1 MSTSDLKLSLM
12 ERLALVQDAGFLQRL
27 KQIFD
32 QELGTGDEFTD
43 EELAELQ
50 EIDRR
55 RKAGLDTYL
64 SVEEAM
70 RMLREGRRA

>member
-1 MSTSDLKLSLM
+1 MSTSELKLNLM

-32 QELGTGDEFTD
+32 KELGVDEDFTE

-55 RKAGLDTYL
+55 RKLGLDTYL

>member
-12 ERLALVQDAGFLQRL
+12 EHLALVQDAGFLQRL

>member
-32 QELGTGDEFTD
+32 KELGASDDFSE

-50 EIDRR
+50 EIERR
-55 RKAGLDTYL
+55 RL
-64 SVEEAM
+64 SGDQSVSREEAM
-70 RMLREGRRA
+70 RMARQALER

>member
-27 KQIFD
+27 KRIFD
-32 QELGTGDEFTD
+32 KELGTGDEFTD

-50 EIDRR
+50 EIDRC

>member
-32 QELGTGDEFTD
+32 KELGSDDDFTE
-43 EELAELQ
+43 EELAELR

-55 RKAGLDTYL
+55 RKEGLDTCL
-64 SVEEAM
+64 SVEDAM
-70 RMLREGRRA
+70 RMIREGRRA

>member
-32 QELGTGDEFTD
+32 EELGTGDEFTD

-70 RMLREGRRA
+70 RTLREGRRA

>member
-1 MSTSDLKLSLM
+1 MSTSGLKLSLM
-12 ERLALVQDAGFLQRL
+12 GRLALVQDAGFLQRQ

-32 QELGTGDEFTD
+32 HELGSSDDFTE

-64 SVEEAM
+64 SVEDAM
-70 RMLREGRRA
+70 RMISEGRTA

>member
-32 QELGTGDEFTD
+32 KELGSGDDFTE
-43 EELAELQ
+43 EELAELR

-55 RKAGLDTYL
+55 RKEGLDTYL
-64 SVEEAM
+64 SVEDAM
-70 RMLREGRRA
+70 RMIRDGLNK